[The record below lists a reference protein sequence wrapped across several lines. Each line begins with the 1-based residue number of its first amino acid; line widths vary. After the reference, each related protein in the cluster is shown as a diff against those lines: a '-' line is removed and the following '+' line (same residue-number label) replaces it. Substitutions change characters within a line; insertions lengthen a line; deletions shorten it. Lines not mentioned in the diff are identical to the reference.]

1 MRYGT
6 IYILLSIS
14 SGDQYITKISGF
26 TGTGPQLDKEAGKL
40 HNLSNL
46 SRPVTPMIS
55 WALQGKGSDIYKC
68 IHVATTI
75 SGALEVKALIEVI
88 AYIKSKIFVLY

>member
-1 MRYGT
+1 MT
-6 IYILLSIS
+6 
-14 SGDQYITKISGF
+14 
-26 TGTGPQLDKEAGKL
+26 
-40 HNLSNL
+40 
-46 SRPVTPMIS
+46 SR
-55 WALQGKGSDIYKC
+55 ALQGKGSDIDKC